1 MAKNRLFKMK
11 ECYNMRENVGNSHGQ
26 KIQKVQI
33 EDNIFSADEIIAYYE
48 DILESLK
55 NGKRSLNNKVEYIK
69 VAKLLLQ
76 KKEFRKALGIIYQ
89 ALSRY
94 SDDSSIIKLVIETFI
109 AQKDL
114 ENAGKILNEYTLKHP
129 NDLSI
134 KLLKARI
141 LREKGD
147 FKGEEQALLEVVV
160 TPRYDYLSNK
170 IKDVAYERLGDIY
183 MQSGRYEQAE
193 GVAEEL
199 MKRTKD
205 EPIWS
210 LYFASLHKQDKD
222 DKLMKAKDD
231 FARFKRARI
240 YFDKG
245 YEYEKE
251 FKFNLARINYS
262 KGLQIYSAYADINIK
277 TGNILMHR
285 KKWFSKA
292 EEFIKR
298 AVELDP
304 EQANYISSMVLCLKK
319 QGKYKEAYPYAID
332 AAKMDPESNMFLL
345 RNISRK
351 LGKENEF
358 IEILE
363 EVINEDTGNEIPGLR
378 YEMGLFVEKT
388 EGIEEADK
396 WFKKSLEGYK
406 RLTGNFPEDWEL
418 YFELGDC
425 YNKLKAYDLAE
436 KAYLMAE
443 DIEGCDLSFIYERL
457 VDIYQKTNRPDKS
470 APYLKEM
477 VKLHPGRLVNYIDLG
492 INYLSRLTSSIR
504 KKEFKEKKEQSE

>member
-1 MAKNRLFKMK
+1 
-11 ECYNMRENVGNSHGQ
+11 MREITGNSQGQ
-26 KIQKVQI
+26 KNHKVQI

-48 DILESLK
+48 DILESLNK
-55 NGKRSLNNKVEYIK
+55 GKRALINKVQHIK
-69 VAKLLLQ
+69 VARLLLH
-76 KKEFRKALGIIYQ
+76 KKEFRKALGVIYQ

-94 SDDSSIIKLVIETFI
+94 PDDSSIIKLVIETFI
-109 AQKDL
+109 EQKDL
-114 ENAGKILNEYTLKHP
+114 ENAGKILGEYTQKHP
-129 NDLSI
+129 NDLSV
-134 KLLKARI
+134 KLLKSRI
-141 LREKGD
+141 NREKGD

-183 MQSGRYEQAE
+183 MQSGRFEQAE

-199 MKRTKD
+199 LKRTKD

-210 LYFASLHKQDKD
+210 LYFTALHKQDKD
-222 DKLMKAKDD
+222 DKLMEAKDD

-262 KGLQIYSAYADINIK
+262 KGLQIYSDDADINIK

-292 EEFIKR
+292 EEFIQR

-304 EQANYISSMVLCLKK
+304 DQANYISSLVLCLKK
-319 QGKYKEAYPYAID
+319 QGKFKEAYPYAVD
-332 AAKMDPESNMFLL
+332 AAKMDPESNIFLL
-345 RNISRK
+345 RTIARK
-351 LGKENEF
+351 LGKEKEF
-358 IEILE
+358 TEILE
-363 EVINEDTGNEIPGLR
+363 EIIGEDIRNDFPGLR
-378 YEMGLFVEKT
+378 YEMGLYVEKLDGP
-388 EGIEEADK
+388 EKADK
-396 WFKKSLEGYK
+396 WFKQALEGYK
-406 RLTGNFPEDWEL
+406 YLTSNFPDDWEL

-425 YNKLKAYDLAE
+425 YNKLRVYEPAE

-443 DIEGCDLSFIYERL
+443 EIEGCDVSFIYERL

>member
-1 MAKNRLFKMK
+1 
-11 ECYNMRENVGNSHGQ
+11 MRGNIGNSHGS
-26 KIQKVQI
+26 KNHKVQI
-33 EDNIFSADEIIAYYE
+33 GDNIFSADEIIAYYE
-48 DILESLK
+48 DILESL
-55 NGKRSLNNKVEYIK
+55 NNAKRSLQNKVQYIK
-69 VAKLLLQ
+69 AAKLLLQ
-76 KKEFRKALGIIYQ
+76 KKEFRKALGVIYQ

-94 SDDSSIIKLVIETFI
+94 SDESSIIRLVIETFI
-109 AQKDL
+109 EQKDL
-114 ENAGKILNEYTLKHP
+114 ENAGKILNEYTQKHP
-129 NDLSI
+129 NDLGV

-141 LREKGD
+141 KREKAD

-183 MQSGRYEQAE
+183 MQSGRFEQAE

-199 MKRTKD
+199 LKRTKD
-205 EPIWS
+205 EAIWS

-222 DKLMKAKDD
+222 DKLLLAKDE

-262 KGLQIYSAYADINIK
+262 KGLQIYPAYADINIK

-285 KKWFSKA
+285 KKWYSKA

-304 EQANYISSMVLCLKK
+304 EQANYISTMVLCLKK
-319 QGKYKEAYPYAID
+319 QGKYKEAYEYAVD

-345 RNISRK
+345 RTIARR
-351 LGKENEF
+351 LGKEGEF
-358 IEILE
+358 TEILK
-363 EVINEDTGNEIPGLR
+363 EVINEDPKNAFPGLR
-378 YEMGLFVEKT
+378 YEMGLHVEKKS
-388 EGIEEADK
+388 GMEEAEK
-396 WFKKSLEGYK
+396 WFKDALDGYK
-406 RLTGNFPEDWEL
+406 YLTGNFPEDWEL

-443 DIEGCDLSFIYERL
+443 EIEGSDLSFIYERL
-457 VDIYQKTNRPDKS
+457 VDIYQKTNKPDKS

-492 INYLSRLTSSIR
+492 INYLSRLTSNIR
-504 KKEFKEKKEQSE
+504 KKDFKEKKEQSE